1 MKVLNFGSLN
11 IDHVYRV
18 PHIAQPGETL
28 PGESYALLA
37 GGKGAN
43 QSAALA
49 CAGAP
54 VWHAGKVGPE
64 GGWLI
69 EKLATLGANTEMIQ
83 VGDTPTGHAIIQV
96 DDAGQNAIVLFAGA
110 NHAFERADIDA
121 AVGNGNP
128 GDWLLL
134 QNETNEVE
142 YMIRTA
148 HGAGLSVC
156 YNPAPFTPQ
165 TGRYPLDLLSTL
177 IVNETEGEALTRA
190 GEPEGIL
197 SSLVERLPDC
207 DVILTLGAA
216 GVTYRCG
223 DETGQIAAPCVDA
236 VDTTAAGD
244 TFIGYYIAACIAGE
258 DTVEALTRACT
269 AAALCVTRPGAMDS
283 IPSLADVE
291 AVP

>member
-54 VWHAGKVGPE
+54 VWHVGKVGPE

-96 DDAGQNAIVLFAGA
+96 DEAGQNAIVLFAGA

-121 AVGNGNP
+121 AVGKN
-128 GDWLLL
+128 L
-134 QNETNEVE
+134 
-142 YMIRTA
+142 
-148 HGAGLSVC
+148 
-156 YNPAPFTPQ
+156 
-165 TGRYPLDLLSTL
+165 
-177 IVNETEGEALTRA
+177 
-190 GEPEGIL
+190 
-197 SSLVERLPDC
+197 RLAR
-207 DVILTLGAA
+207 LGAA
-216 GVTYRCG
+216 
-223 DETGQIAAPCVDA
+223 D
-236 VDTTAAGD
+236 
-244 TFIGYYIAACIAGE
+244 AACSGCYLSMRNFE
-258 DTVEALTRACT
+258 HSMRLDMG
-269 AAALCVTRPGAMDS
+269 P
-283 IPSLADVE
+283 
-291 AVP
+291 